1 MMFYPPFMSFP
12 FNKRYHSFYVPPP
25 KLPPPDKKTLHSSNL
40 GLSTPSKST
49 SVPPLPR
56 NKTTSKPEY
65 SKENSQV
72 FNILGIT
79 LHFDDILIVCL
90 LFFLYSEGV
99 QDEMLFM
106 ALILLLL
113 T

>member
-12 FNKRYHSFYVPPP
+12 FNRRYHSFYAPPYTQ
-25 KLPPPDKKTLHSSNL
+25 KLSKTPVLQKNNF
-40 GLSTPSKST
+40 ST
-49 SVPPLPR
+49 SNKQSSSLPI
-56 NKTTSKPEY
+56 SKENITKSQEY
-65 SKENSQV
+65 SQENSQV
-72 FNILGIT
+72 FSILGIT